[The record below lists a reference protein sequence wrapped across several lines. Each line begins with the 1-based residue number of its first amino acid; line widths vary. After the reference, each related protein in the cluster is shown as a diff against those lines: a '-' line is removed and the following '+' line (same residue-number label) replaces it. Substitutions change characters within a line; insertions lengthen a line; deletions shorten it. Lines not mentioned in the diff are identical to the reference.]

1 MNRALTQ
8 RVDRDYVKVSRMGAA
23 IAAAIGYLLVC
34 GYAALAIS
42 KGWTLIPLWI
52 GLAVVTAY
60 SVLDIWVV
68 PSLRYRHFQYELFEE
83 ELELQYGLIIIKNV
97 LVPMVRVQHVELE
110 SGPLMRKFKLASV
123 AVVTA
128 ATTHRIKGLKLEK
141 AEELKRKIGQLAK
154 VDDQHE

>member
-8 RVDRDYVKVSRMGAA
+8 RVDKDYVKLIRIEAA
-23 IAAAIGYLLVC
+23 IAAAIGYLIVF
-34 GYAALAIS
+34 GYGILALS
-42 KGWTLIPLWI
+42 KEWTLIPLWI
-52 GLAVVTAY
+52 GLGVVTVY

-68 PSLRYRHFQYELFEE
+68 PSLRYRRFQYELFAE

-128 ATTHRIKGLKLEK
+128 ATIHRIKGLKLEK